1 MKITLRK
8 KNGVKFPTRK
18 IHSVVQTVL
27 PKGANF
33 RMSVIN
39 SKIGGMKVV
48 RVITPAW
55 KRLPPSD
62 RILKILRVANTELSH
77 AERKSILRFSVLTPD
92 EFKLLTD
99 KPSRKIAVH
108 N

>member
-1 MKITLRK
+1 MKITPAK

-18 IHSVVQTVL
+18 IHSMVQTIL

-33 RMSVIN
+33 RLRVMN

-62 RILKILRVANTELSH
+62 RILKILRIADTELTL
-77 AERKSILRFSVLTPD
+77 AERKKILRFSVLTPK
-92 EFKLLTD
+92 EFSLLTN
-99 KPSRKIAVH
+99 KPLRRIAFH
-108 N
+108 R